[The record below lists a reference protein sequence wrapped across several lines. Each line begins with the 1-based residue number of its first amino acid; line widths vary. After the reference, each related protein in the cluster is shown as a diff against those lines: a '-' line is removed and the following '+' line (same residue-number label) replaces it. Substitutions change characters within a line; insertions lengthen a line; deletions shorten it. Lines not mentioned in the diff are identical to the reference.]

1 MNSYEPKFK
10 GENCLVT
17 GGAGFI
23 GSNLSRHLARI
34 GANVKVLDN
43 FSTGRKENVSDF
55 QDLGI
60 VLVDSDI
67 SDQNTS
73 AGDIE
78 TNLQGSSSSED
89 TQTDDVGE
97 AEIDE
102 TKPKT

>member
-67 SDQNTS
+67 SDQKNT
-73 AGDIE
+73 E
-78 TNLQGSSSSED
+78 TFFS
-89 TQTDDVGE
+89 DVDYSGFVFGF
-97 AEIDE
+97 AFLRVH
-102 TKPKT
+102 